1 MHKLRLII
9 CAPFLLLL
17 ASFLACNDEESY
29 SSSPQ
34 DLLSFSTDTVRFD
47 TILSTVNTPF
57 KAFMVYNKNSKP
69 LLISS
74 VRLKNSGQSGFKI
87 NVNGSSGSSFENV
100 EVRAKDSLYV
110 FVDIKSDMSMD
121 NQPVLITDYIEF
133 VTNNVRQ
140 EVVLEVYNQDVV
152 IWKGQTLFSDSILD
166 NQLPYLVYDSL
177 VIEEGVSVGIK
188 AGTTFYMHQ
197 HAEIIVKGTLNITG
211 TPENPVTIR
220 GDRMDEM
227 LADVPYNLIPG
238 QWGGIRFTS
247 TSFNNIFENAHIRN
261 GNYGLNLEVSEPI
274 EPKLTMKNVVLTN
287 AKGILINSVN
297 CKLIAENCEFSNSK
311 GALLNLIGGH
321 YNFTHCTMA
330 NYYYSDVQLG
340 LGSSNNET
348 VILSNSYFN
357 EKTEEFEYYPVEQA
371 TFYNSII
378 WGSKYN
384 TSSKISIQAKPESF
398 VSYYFQNCLIP
409 NADAANDD
417 VTNTDTIP
425 TVVDCLFNVDP
436 KFKDSNPLTDDNKKY
451 EFIYDFRIDFLSPAR
466 NVANPDIARL
476 IPLDINGL
484 NRFSDEGPDMGGYEC
499 YKENE
504 EEVSE

>member
-17 ASFLACNDEESY
+17 TFFFACNDEESY

-34 DLLSFSTDTVRFD
+34 DLLSFSSDTIRFD

-87 NVNGSSGSSFENV
+87 NVNGSAGSSFENV
-100 EVRAKDSLYV
+100 EIRAKDSLFV
-110 FVDIKSDMSMD
+110 FVDIKPDMSMD

-140 EVVLEVYNQDVV
+140 EVVLEAYNQDVV
-152 IWKGQTLFSDSILD
+152 IWKGQTILSDSILD
-166 NQLPYLVYDSL
+166 NRIPYLIYDSL
-177 VIEEGVSVGIK
+177 VIEEGISVGIK
-188 AGTTFYMHQ
+188 EGTVFYMH
-197 HAEIIVKGTLNITG
+197 HNAEIIVKGTLNITG

-220 GDRMDEM
+220 GDRMDEI
-227 LADVPYNLIPG
+227 LTGVPYNLIPG

-247 TSFNNIFENAHIRN
+247 TSFNNVFENAHIRN

-321 YNFTHCTMA
+321 YSFAHCTMA
-330 NYYYSDVQLG
+330 NYYFSDPELG
-340 LGSSNNET
+340 WGNSDNET
-348 VILSNSYFN
+348 VVLSNYIIN
-357 EKTEEFEYYPVEQA
+357 WETENEYYPLEQA
-371 TFYNSII
+371 AFYNSII
-378 WGSKYN
+378 WGSKYRT
-384 TSSKISIQAKPESF
+384 TSEVSIRANKESS

-409 NADAANDD
+409 NADATNDD
-417 VTNTDTIP
+417 INNTDTIP

-436 KFKDSNPLTDDNKKY
+436 KFRDSNPVKDGKY
-451 EFIYDFRIDFLSPAR
+451 EFIYDFRIDSLSPAR

-476 IPLDINGL
+476 IPLDMNGL
-484 NRFSDEGPDMGGYEC
+484 DRFSDDGPDMGGYEY

-504 EEVSE
+504 EKVNE